1 MDAPQYS
8 QLVQQILT
16 KYARL
21 INPKNTPNQTLIFDT
36 QNDHYVFLANERH
49 DDKRRY
55 GITLH
60 IDVID
65 VKSGFN
71 AMEPKRESLMIQW
84 KLVSLKSILFWGI
97 ARRLSDSTLSL
108 PCPDLATNKVKS
120 PLIAGFLLYSG
131 IHFYQSKP
139 FDSMG

>member
-1 MDAPQYS
+1 MDASQYS

-16 KYARL
+16 KYAGL

-36 QNDHYVFLANERH
+36 QNDHYVFLTNEWH

-60 IDVID
+60 IDIID

-71 AMEPKRESLMIQW
+71 AMEPKRESLMIYW
-84 KLVSLKSILFWGI
+84 KLVSLKSILFLGI

-108 PCPDLATNKVKS
+108 LCPDLATNEVKS
-120 PLIAGFLLYSG
+120 PLIAVFSPYGENSLLP
-131 IHFYQSKP
+131 K
-139 FDSMG
+139 

>member
-1 MDAPQYS
+1 MDASQYS

-36 QNDHYVFLANERH
+36 QNDHCVFLANERH

-60 IDVID
+60 IDIID
-65 VKSGFN
+65 GKIW
-71 AMEPKRESLMIQW
+71 IQRDGTEE
-84 KLVSLKSILFWGI
+84 GI
-97 ARRLSDSTLSL
+97 ID
-108 PCPDLATNKVKS
+108 
-120 PLIAGFLLYSG
+120 
-131 IHFYQSKP
+131 
-139 FDSMG
+139 DSMEAGVPKEHIVLGYRSPFVRQHTEFAMS